1 MKNIIIGFILGLVIA
16 LPISVLAYGHD
27 YTNFEER
34 VIELLVE
41 MERHGDDISSDTQ
54 TLIDRVSDLPRG

>member
-41 MERHGDDISSDTQ
+41 MERHGDDISGDVE
-54 TLIDRVSDLPRG
+54 TLIDSVNNLPRG